1 MRTDRFNN
9 DMLKVLHFYKT
20 YYPDSYGGIEQVIF
34 QLVETGLKKDIS
46 ASVLSVSPHAG
57 ESTIGHHKAYKAKQ
71 DISFASSPFSVS
83 AIKQFAELSRQADVI
98 HFHFP
103 WPYMDM
109 VDLLARVKKP
119 KVVSYHS
126 DIIRQKRLLPFYKP
140 LMHHFLKR
148 VDRIIAT
155 SPNYV
160 ETSEVLRRYKDKV
173 SVIPIGLDEQT
184 YPVPDEP
191 KIAHWRSKIAQP
203 YFLFI
208 GTLRYYKGLHIL
220 LDALKD
226 APYRAVIVG
235 AGPIEQ
241 ELKQQAERL
250 ALTNVQ
256 FLGALPDVDKV
267 ALLQDCY
274 GIVFPSHLRSEA
286 FGISL
291 LEGAMCGKPLISS
304 EIGTGTTYINIDQQT
319 GLVVPPSDPL
329 ALRRA
334 MDRLW
339 FEPQFAA
346 ACGVNARRRFETLF
360 TSDVMV
366 DKYKEIYQQLV

>member
-1 MRTDRFNN
+1 
-9 DMLKVLHFYKT
+9 MLKVLHFYKT

-34 QLVETGLKKDIS
+34 QLVESGLKKGIS
-46 ASVLSVSPHAG
+46 ASVLSVSSHAG
-57 ESTIGHHKAYKAKQ
+57 ESTIAHHKVYKAKQ
-71 DISFASSPFSVS
+71 DLSLASNPFSIS
-83 AIKQFAELSRQADVI
+83 AIKQFAELSKQADVI

-109 VDLLARVKKP
+109 VDLLTRVKKP

-140 LMHHFLKR
+140 LMYRFLNG

-160 ETSEVLRRYKDKV
+160 ETSEVLARYKDKIN
-173 SVIPIGLDEQT
+173 VIPIGLDEVT
-184 YPVPDEP
+184 YPVPDED
-191 KIAHWRSKIAQP
+191 KIAYWRSKIAQP

-220 LDALKD
+220 LDAIKD
-226 APYRAVIVG
+226 APYRVVIVG
-235 AGPIEQ
+235 AGSIEQ

-250 ALTNVQ
+250 RLNNVH

-274 GIVFPSHLRSEA
+274 GILFPSHLRSEA

-291 LEGAMCGKPLISS
+291 LEGAMYEKPLISS
-304 EIGTGTTYINIDQQT
+304 EIGTGTTYINIDNQT
-319 GLVVPPSDPL
+319 GLVIPPSDPVV
-329 ALRRA
+329 LRRA

-339 FEPQFAA
+339 YEPLFAA
-346 ACGVNARRRFETLF
+346 ECGRNARRRFNALF

-366 DKYKEIYQQLV
+366 DKYKEIYQELI